1 MWLQQKYSTSYSV
14 NDHELT
20 VPQGRTAGRVSPQG
34 RFFGLTIHLPQKP
47 DLHQELF
54 EERTRTV
61 ICTVGATATVAQ
73 FRSCIGSSQFVTAAG
88 VTSTAPC
95 SRRRRSAEMIDLLL
109 EVTPVLS

>member
-1 MWLQQKYSTSYSV
+1 MDQES
-14 NDHELT
+14 E
-20 VPQGRTAGRVSPQG
+20 GRTAGRVSQQG

-47 DLHQELF
+47 DSYHEHF

-61 ICTVGATATVAQ
+61 IRTIGATATVAQ

-95 SRRRRSAEMIDLLL
+95 SRRKRSAEMADLLL
-109 EVTPVLS
+109 EVTSVLP